1 MKSPFTGMEMKV
13 VYELRTWNFR
23 GEQYEYM
30 HTAWLCEDTGEKFTT
45 DELADAGFAQVI
57 NQYREKYGN
66 TSYSI

>member
-1 MKSPFTGMEMKV
+1 MKSPFTGKEMKV

-45 DELADAGFAQVI
+45 WDNHKKDA
-57 NQYREKYGN
+57 EWHP
-66 TSYSI
+66 

>member
-1 MKSPFTGMEMKV
+1 MKSPFTGKEMKV

-57 NQYREKYGN
+57 NQYREKYDN